1 MTSSSSTLDQSCGKP
16 GKRIKILFVI
26 DKLVPAGT
34 QKNLLE
40 IISRLDRSR
49 FEPHLAVFRLG
60 PESEWFTAKAG
71 VAPIVFPVKRAYDWT
86 GFRAFCGLC
95 SLMRKEKFDWI
106 QLHFLQAEM
115 LAIPAAK
122 IFSKSARLV
131 TTRRDEGFWRT
142 GRQLAINRFF
152 ARQADLVLSNSKA
165 VQKTVLEK
173 EGIADQKTAVIYNG
187 VDTSVFKPD
196 AAARTKVRSEFL
208 VKDHEVF
215 VVTVSNMR
223 YEIKGYRYL
232 IEAAAK
238 VCAENPRVKF
248 LFAGDGDLRPGL
260 EEQALRLGVRDRIHF
275 AGVRQDIPAL
285 LNAADIVCQP
295 SLSEGFSNTLLE
307 AMACRKAVVATAVG
321 GNTEVIEGGVSGI
334 LVPAADSA
342 ALALQISLLA
352 AGEKIRTRLAET
364 AGAKMVREFSME
376 AMVMNYEQFYSRL
389 AADPCA

>member
-1 MTSSSSTLDQSCGKP
+1 MNSSRGQA

-49 FEPHLAVFRLG
+49 FDPHLAVFRLG
-60 PESEWFTAKAG
+60 PEALWFTAKAG
-71 VAPIVFPVKRAYDWT
+71 ITPVYLPVHRAYDWT
-86 GFRAFCGLC
+86 GFKAFCGLC
-95 SLMRKEKFDWI
+95 SLMRREKFDWI

-122 IFSKSARLV
+122 IFARSARLV
-131 TTRRDEGFWRT
+131 TTRRDEGFWRSA
-142 GRQLAINRFF
+142 RQLKMNRFF
-152 ARQADLVLSNSKA
+152 ARQTDLVLSNSKA

-173 EGIADQKTAVIYNG
+173 EGISENKTAVIYNG
-187 VDTSVFKPD
+187 VDISVFKPN
-196 AAARTKVRSEFL
+196 AAARDEVRREFW
-208 VKDHEVF
+208 VEDHEVL

-238 VCAENPRVKF
+238 VCRENPRVKF
-248 LFAGDGDLRPGL
+248 LFAGDGDLRSSL
-260 EEQALRLGVRDRIHF
+260 EAQALQLGVRDRIHF
-275 AGVRQDIPAL
+275 AGVRQDVPAL

-307 AMACRKAVVATAVG
+307 AMACRKAVIVTAVG
-321 GNTEVIEGGVSGI
+321 GNTEVVDEGVTGV
-334 LVPAADSA
+334 LVPASDAS
-342 ALALQISLLA
+342 ALALEIALLA
-352 AGEKIRTRLAET
+352 SSDKVRARLAEA
-364 AGAKMVREFSME
+364 AGSKMVREFSME
-376 AMVMNYEQFYSRL
+376 AMVMNYEQLYSRL
-389 AADPCA
+389 DVSCPA